1 MINYLFMEPIQHTK
15 TARLRSL
22 KMYREELDQ
31 LVALFQ
37 KSCAAVTI
45 SDNKNRY
52 ESLEEMKAT
61 IGPKITSLD
70 IRGENPGVHFLLN
83 QKEFAPGSSTPAI
96 FNELRTE
103 EIAEKADNLFFKI
116 KDFLHSHERP
126 TNIPV
131 LTLAIVLLLGGLI
144 LQIAQ
149 NSMAKTAGQ
158 PPHLSSVVVMC
169 IVISIACVFIGF
181 FVNQNHLLL
190 ETKLN
195 SPSFFVRYR
204 EDFAKHAVT
213 ATISGIIGA
222 IFGWFVGHFL
232 K

>member
-1 MINYLFMEPIQHTK
+1 MEPIRHTK
-15 TARLRSL
+15 TARLPSL
-22 KMYREELDQ
+22 RMYREELDQ

-61 IGPKITSLD
+61 IGPKIKNLD
-70 IRGENPGVHFLLN
+70 IRGEKPGLHFLLN

-103 EIAEKADNLFFKI
+103 EITDEAEALFFKV
-116 KDFLHSHERP
+116 KEFLLSHQRP
-126 TNIPV
+126 TNIPF
-131 LTLAIVLLLGGLI
+131 LISAIVFLISALVFDTFHNLGTF
-144 LQIAQ
+144 A
-149 NSMAKTAGQ
+149 AGQ
-158 PPHLSSVVVMC
+158 PHHISAGLVIC
-169 IVISIACVFIGF
+169 IVLSLVCGVFGVVING
-181 FVNQNHLLL
+181 NNILL
-190 ETKLN
+190 ESRLN
-195 SPSFFVRYR
+195 SPSFFVRNR
-204 EDFAKHAVT
+204 EDFARHAVT
-213 ATISGIIGA
+213 AAISGIIGL